1 MPSAACLKQKLVRWK
16 LFWNDSRREDKPED
30 FMDALPYADEDI
42 FPNIR
47 QLILIGCTT
56 PIGTCQAERSFSVL
70 RRIKLTF
77 NNDRRKVDRSNHDVY
92 PPCRMFVVLITVSV
106 CRYKRKLLYH
116 DLCKKNLGV
125 CFANL
130 FCLMSQKIRLFILC
144 SFHLYKAVYRFKIVS
159 GQISTMC

>member
-1 MPSAACLKQKLVRWK
+1 
-16 LFWNDSRREDKPED
+16 
-30 FMDALPYADEDI
+30 MDALPYGDEDI

-56 PIGTCQAERSFSVL
+56 PIGTCQAERFFFSFETNK
-70 RRIKLTF
+70 ITLTF
-77 NNDRRKVDRSNHDVY
+77 NNDRRKVDRSNHDDVY
-92 PPCRMFVVLITVSV
+92 PPCRVLVVLITASI

-144 SFHLYKAVYRFKIVS
+144 SFHVCNYKAV
-159 GQISTMC
+159 

>member
-1 MPSAACLKQKLVRWK
+1 MDVR
-16 LFWNDSRREDKPED
+16 
-30 FMDALPYADEDI
+30 
-42 FPNIR
+42 
-47 QLILIGCTT
+47 Q

-144 SFHLYKAVYRFKIVS
+144 SFHLCNYKAVQNCIGPKIYNVLKKAAASLVS
-159 GQISTMC
+159 WKKYYILKAAGATPQTPLGRDLPPPYTLPF